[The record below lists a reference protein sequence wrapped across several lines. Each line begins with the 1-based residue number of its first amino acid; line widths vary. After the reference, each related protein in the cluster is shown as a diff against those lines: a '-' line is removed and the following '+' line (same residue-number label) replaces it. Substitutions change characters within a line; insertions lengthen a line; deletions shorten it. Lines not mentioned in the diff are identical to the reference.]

1 MCKNISNSHASQF
14 WAHATMRLQSVAA
27 TFEWISV
34 SNVILNL
41 IQLSPWQLLVSWC
54 SCRPEWVK
62 KSEKREY
69 LKLSTHLPGK
79 QIIFLSFHHP
89 SSYWS
94 KSCHCTDMICMTLW
108 NRIHLKKKNKK
119 KGKEQI
125 HSLICLWLSFSYWFN
140 CSFFFFSTKKKKRN
154 ILVAQSVEPE
164 MGKNTSKSI

>member
-1 MCKNISNSHASQF
+1 
-14 WAHATMRLQSVAA
+14 MRLQSVAA

-69 LKLSTHLPGK
+69 LKLSTNLPGK

-94 KSCHCTDMICMTLW
+94 KSWHCTDMICMTIW
-108 NRIHLKKKNKK
+108 NGIHFK

-125 HSLICLWLSFSYWFN
+125 HSLICLWLSFSYCFN
-140 CSFFFFSTKKKKRN
+140 YSLYIYIFFFYKKKRN
-154 ILVAQSVEPE
+154 ILVAQSVEHGASNSKL
-164 MGKNTSKSI
+164 MGSIPRECTYNPNSGNIGMFFKFE